1 METATLELGKNKYK
15 GILDMKCIKKIQY
28 ELSKKDF
35 NYRIEQLFEELSKP
49 NMLVVLEFILQS
61 VKDPSDSLLVE
72 IINGDLENI
81 FNYINNLLEISL
93 PKKKLS
99 GMDEF
104 ESLDIDEQKEDWD
117 FEFMQYLWYSEL
129 KRSDDFWSITPKT
142 FNSQIDIHTKMNG
155 KKEDN
160 IEYI

>member
-15 GILDMKCIKKIQY
+15 GILDMKHIKKIQY
-28 ELSKKDF
+28 ELSKKGF
-35 NYRIEQLFEELSKP
+35 NYRIDQLFEELSKP

-61 VKDPSDSLLVE
+61 TNRCIEDLLIE
-72 IINGDLENI
+72 IINEDLKNI
-81 FNYINNLLEISL
+81 FNYINELLEISL
-93 PKKKLS
+93 PKKKSL

-104 ESLDIDEQKEDWD
+104 ESLEIEEEKEDWD
-117 FEFMQYLWYSEL
+117 FEFMQYIWYSEL
-129 KRSDDFWSITPKT
+129 KRTDNFWDITPKT
-142 FNSQIDIHTKMNG
+142 FNSQIDIHKKMNG